1 MLGKLTQLPNI
12 GPVLEGNLEK
22 IGVTSAEELAAIGAE
37 QAFLRIRSEV
47 APTACLHQLDALAG
61 AVAGV
66 RKSQLSQER
75 KEELKRWY
83 RSL

>member
-1 MLGKLTQLPNI
+1 MGKLTQLPNI

-47 APTACLHQLDALAG
+47 APTACINWRPWPERWLRCGKAG
-61 AVAGV
+61 CPKNA
-66 RKSQLSQER
+66 
-75 KEELKRWY
+75 KRN
-83 RSL
+83 